1 MPTCKARDTKAG
13 ERNDHQLPSESS
25 EELALSSEL
34 SSFILAFLPAPIV
47 FYRAAIA
54 TLRRSMLETLG
65 NVLVVAF
72 SSAAGLGFPVIV
84 LLGFAATGLGGGA

>member
-1 MPTCKARDTKAG
+1 VPTCKARDTKAG

-72 SSAAGLGFPVIV
+72 SSAGLGFPVIV